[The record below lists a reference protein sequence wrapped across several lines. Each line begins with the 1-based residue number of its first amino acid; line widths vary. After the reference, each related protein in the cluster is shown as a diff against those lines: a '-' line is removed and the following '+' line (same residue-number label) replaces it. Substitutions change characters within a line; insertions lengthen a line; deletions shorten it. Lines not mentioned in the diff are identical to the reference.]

1 MTVHNRMK
9 KNSYIKGLEKPFWS
23 ELSIETEIID
33 VQKFFLS

>member
-23 ELSIETEIID
+23 ELSIETNN
-33 VQKFFLS
+33 